1 MPGRFRRIAIV
12 ALVAALVLSA
22 CGGGSKG
29 PDLSATV
36 DKVGNTEPSSLA
48 QTGLT
53 GEGIDAVWRS
63 AGSPV
68 ETADAI
74 AAIERPDERA
84 DDAAGS
90 IFLLYRSG
98 TLWVSPTE
106 TGSAV
111 ALYKDNDQAY
121 NRHGTFLF
129 LSRGWGSRLGTYSGG
144 GSGSGNGFRGG
155 GSSSGK

>member
-1 MPGRFRRIAIV
+1 MSGRRRRV
-12 ALVAALVLSA
+12 LVLVATLVLAA
-22 CGGGSKG
+22 CGGGAKG
-29 PDLSATV
+29 PDLTATV
-36 DKVGNTEPSSLA
+36 GMVGNTEPSSLA
-48 QTGLT
+48 ATGLT

-63 AGSPV
+63 AGSPI

-84 DDAAGS
+84 DDTAGS
-90 IFLLYRSG
+90 VFLLYRSG

-129 LSRGWGSRLGTYSGG
+129 LSRGWGSRLGSYSGG
-144 GSGSGNGFRGG
+144 GAGSNNGFRGG